1 MIRRRKFITLLGGA
15 AAWPLAGR
23 AQQMPVSRYLI
34 TCEWREKRGP
44 LNQVFAQGKR
54 LYDETRRCA
63 LARPTGMLARLRH
76 PAGVAGALCLGGE
89 ANMFLT
95 PGVTVGPCR
104 QITPRAQ

>member
-34 TCEWREKRGP
+34 TCERREKRGP
-44 LNQVFAQGKR
+44 RNQVFAQCKR

-63 LARPTGMLARLRH
+63 LARPTGKLARLRH
-76 PAGVAGALCLGGE
+76 PAGVAGALCLGG
-89 ANMFLT
+89 
-95 PGVTVGPCR
+95 GG
-104 QITPRAQ
+104 QHGG